1 MLYQIKN
8 SRVSREESDKMKI
21 PKKIQK
27 ILDRREKLAFDL
39 ISLECELDNWLES
52 KGVNL
57 GDPDISEAVLSG
69 CMIYTEPDSAKSQVE
84 DYIKNNM

>member
-1 MLYQIKN
+1 
-8 SRVSREESDKMKI
+8 MKI

-39 ISLECELDNWLES
+39 IRLNCELDNWLEN
-52 KGVNL
+52 KGVDL
-57 GDPDISEAVLSG
+57 GDPDICDAVLSG